1 MNGSD
6 RSIPLFAEQDE
17 FSDLVESLRND
28 FRRVFPFLR
37 PKEDECFFVE
47 RNDDKSSGKVWI
59 EFIKMLDG
67 RRVRSRITVVIE
79 GNRAVR
85 RSQEE
90 TDVEEQVESTAL
102 LGA

>member
-1 MNGSD
+1 MNVSD
-6 RSIPLFAEQDE
+6 RSSPLLAGQDE

-37 PKEDECFFVE
+37 PKEDECFFVK
-47 RNDDKSSGKVWI
+47 RNDDQTSGKVWI
-59 EFIKMLDG
+59 EFIKMHDG

-79 GNRAVR
+79 ENRAVR